1 MTSLQRRIHKLE
13 APFAVHE
20 VAEPSWV
27 AVMRERQRR
36 RAEAEGR
43 PYVEPLRE
51 LLVIA
56 NGRCPTW
63 AEVMRAHRARRC
75 AESRRAETAD
85 Q

>member
-1 MTSLQRRIHKLE
+1 MTRLQRRIRKLE
-13 APFAVHE
+13 APLAIHE

-43 PYVEPLRE
+43 PYVEPARE
-51 LLVIA
+51 PLLIA
-56 NGRCPTW
+56 NGRCPAW
-63 AEVMRAHRARRC
+63 AEIMRAHRASRM
-75 AESRRAETAD
+75 AESRRAETAE